1 MSATFQSD
9 ETVNGESNGSN
20 SEAEEG
26 EPGLEGTI
34 DIEPGDRMPFV
45 PRHMIKAFADVRI
58 TDALWVDVDVV
69 GVSGSFARGNENNEH
84 EPDGTYYLNEG
95 TSPGYA
101 VVNLGARYRLTR
113 WLQVIGQINNLF
125 DRQYPTGAQ
134 LGAMGFTDEKTSS
147 RVRSTHRW
155 RVPDPALDVL
165 RTRRARSRAGSGI
178 PTDLLMSIAFS
189 RNGPNAVSA

>member
-1 MSATFQSD
+1 MAKHNGRDSSSGSTDNAAASTSALGIRFWSATFQSD

-58 TDALWVDVDVV
+58 TDALFVDVDVV

-101 VVNLGARYRLTR
+101 VVNS
-113 WLQVIGQINNLF
+113 
-125 DRQYPTGAQ
+125 
-134 LGAMGFTDEKTSS
+134 E
-147 RVRSTHRW
+147 
-155 RVPDPALDVL
+155 
-165 RTRRARSRAGSGI
+165 RA
-178 PTDLLMSIAFS
+178 IAS
-189 RNGPNAVSA
+189 PGGCR